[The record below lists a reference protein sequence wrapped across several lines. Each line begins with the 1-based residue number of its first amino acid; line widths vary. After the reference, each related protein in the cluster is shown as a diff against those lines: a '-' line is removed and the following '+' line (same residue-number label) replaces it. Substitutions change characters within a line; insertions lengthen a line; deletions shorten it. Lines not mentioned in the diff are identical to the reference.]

1 MPQDNKQPETID
13 ATGTKEEREDINKGN
28 YPKGDIIGNAL
39 IEDFYN
45 RTLSRISNYNHK
57 FNKGD
62 LSIKVSS
69 PMGETRYFLLTE
81 TSIRAI
87 TQFMREYTIRE

>member
-1 MPQDNKQPETID
+1 MLQDNKQPE
-13 ATGTKEEREDINKGN
+13 TKEEREDINKG
-28 YPKGDIIGNAL
+28 DITGNAL

-69 PMGETRYFLLTE
+69 PMGETKYFPLTE